1 MPCYDNIFIL
11 IQSVNDFY
19 VLPEFAACG
28 YISHLCNRIFN
39 DIDIRIFYALNQR
52 YHRNLYD
59 FLLIVKNEFNTGI
72 GAGFE
77 PNIIVIYCTDND
89 NQNENDGLLLKFL
102 SGAAET
108 LDKYLGEA
116 SRTIINQGLS
126 DADAAILRIENNWGQ
141 SNNSPLKLIE
151 LC

>member
-1 MPCYDNIFIL
+1 M
-11 IQSVNDFY
+11 
-19 VLPEFAACG
+19 A
-28 YISHLCNRIFN
+28 
-39 DIDIRIFYALNQR
+39 
-52 YHRNLYD
+52 
-59 FLLIVKNEFNTGI
+59 
-72 GAGFE
+72 
-77 PNIIVIYCTDND
+77 DND